1 MSVNQWLLFILIIQV
16 VHFFGTWKLYIKAG
30 RKSWEAAL
38 PVYNAIV
45 LMKIINRP
53 TWWTI
58 LLFIPV
64 INLILFPVI
73 WVETLRSFGKNSTK
87 DTLLGIVTFGL
98 YIYVIN
104 YSNEVQYI
112 QDRSIVATT
121 KTGDTVSSIL
131 FAIVV
136 ATLVHTYAI
145 QPFQIPTSSLEKS
158 LLVGDFLFVSKVHYG
173 ARIPMTPIAAP
184 MVHDTIPLL
193 NKKSYV
199 AKPQLPYFRFPG
211 FESIKNNDIV
221 VFNWPTDTLF
231 NMYLPTDKRYD
242 KPIDKKTN
250 YVKRCVGIPG
260 DNLQIKDGIV
270 YINGKELILPERAKP
285 QYFHTVTTKVPLNQE
300 LLDRYEVT
308 EFSPFYKIKADFW
321 DNGAVQKYLFENRAN
336 LNEVSRDSSMVTVTG
351 SIKQVDAEKFQ
362 MEGVATSM
370 NMNLTFEKVT
380 ALKKDPEVASI
391 TRFIS
396 KGGEDGIFP
405 DQKDG
410 TIAKDFTWNNDNF
423 GPLYIP
429 KRGSKVTLD
438 LKTLPLYKKIITEY
452 EGNTLAT
459 EGNDI
464 LINGIKTNSYT
475 FQKDY
480 YWMMGD
486 NRHNSLDARYFGFTP
501 DDHIVGKPIFI
512 WMSWDTHGKGI
523 NKIRW
528 DRLFTTVSGE
538 GQPQS
543 YFKLFI
549 LILVVYNV
557 GIYFWNKK
565 KEKNS

>member
-1 MSVNQWLLFILIIQV
+1 
-16 VHFFGTWKLYIKAG
+16 
-30 RKSWEAAL
+30 
-38 PVYNAIV
+38 
-45 LMKIINRP
+45 
-53 TWWTI
+53 
-58 LLFIPV
+58 
-64 INLILFPVI
+64 
-73 WVETLRSFGKNSTK
+73 
-87 DTLLGIVTFGL
+87 
-98 YIYVIN
+98 
-104 YSNEVQYI
+104 
-112 QDRSIVATT
+112 
-121 KTGDTVSSIL
+121 
-131 FAIVV
+131 
-136 ATLVHTYAI
+136 
-145 QPFQIPTSSLEKS
+145 
-158 LLVGDFLFVSKVHYG
+158 
-173 ARIPMTPIAAP
+173 
-184 MVHDTIPLL
+184 
-193 NKKSYV
+193 
-199 AKPQLPYFRFPG
+199 
-211 FESIKNNDIV
+211 
-221 VFNWPTDTLF
+221 
-231 NMYLPTDKRYD
+231 
-242 KPIDKKTN
+242 
-250 YVKRCVGIPG
+250 
-260 DNLQIKDGIV
+260 
-270 YINGKELILPERAKP
+270 
-285 QYFHTVTTKVPLNQE
+285 
-300 LLDRYEVT
+300 
-308 EFSPFYKIKADFW
+308 
-321 DNGAVQKYLFENRAN
+321 
-336 LNEVSRDSSMVTVTG
+336 MVTVTG

-370 NMNLTFEKVT
+370 NMNLTFEKVA